1 MSEKSTI
8 LVVDDERDLV
18 ELLTVNLEA
27 AGYTVLG
34 AHSGDQGLQM
44 ASEHLPDLVILDLM
58 MPGLSGTEV
67 ARRLRANPRTSRLPI
82 MMLTARA
89 AEADQ
94 IVGLSVGADD
104 YITKPFS
111 VKVLL
116 ARVEAI
122 LRRATGKSSNDS
134 LTLGD
139 LRLDL
144 SAHEAFVSGEQIKL
158 TPTEYRLLCAL
169 VEASGR
175 TLSRAQLVEYAMG
188 PGISVTDRVIDVHI
202 AAVRRKLGECAD
214 MIRTV
219 RGVGYR
225 AVAVVAPPEPTSPGR
240 S

>member
-1 MSEKSTI
+1 MSENPSI

-18 ELLTVNLEA
+18 ELMTVNLEA
-27 AGYTVLG
+27 AGYRVLP
-34 AHSGDQGLQM
+34 AHSGDEALAK
-44 ASEHLPDLVILDLM
+44 ASEHLPNLVILDLM
-58 MPGLSGTEV
+58 MPGLSGIEV
-67 ARRLRANPRTSRLPI
+67 AKRLRANPKTSGVPI
-82 MMLTARA
+82 IMLTARA

-104 YITKPFS
+104 YIIKPFS
-111 VKVLL
+111 FKVLK

-122 LRRATGKSSNDS
+122 LRRASGKSSRDS
-134 LTLGD
+134 LTLGAI
-139 LRLDL
+139 RLDL
-144 SAHEAFVSGEQIKL
+144 DAHEAFVSEEQLKL

-169 VEASGR
+169 IEANGR

-188 PGISVTDRVIDVHI
+188 PGIAVTDRVIDVHI

-225 AVAVVAPPEPTSPGR
+225 AVAITAPPEPTHDLR
-240 S
+240 A

>member
-1 MSEKSTI
+1 MHDQPTI

-27 AGYTVLG
+27 VGYRTIQ
-34 AHSGDQGLQM
+34 ANNGDEAL
-44 ASEHLPDLVILDLM
+44 AKATDAIPDLILLDLM
-58 MPGLSGTEV
+58 MPGIPGTEV
-67 ARRLRANPRTSRLPI
+67 ARRLKTNPRTSKIPI
-82 MMLTARA
+82 VMLTARA
-89 AEADQ
+89 AESDQ
-94 IVGLSVGADD
+94 VVGLSIGADD

-111 VKVLL
+111 MKILK

-122 LRRATGKSSNDS
+122 LRRSSGKSSGDS
-134 LTLGD
+134 LALGP

-144 SAHEAFVSGEQIKL
+144 SAHEAFVSGEPVKL

-175 TLSRAQLVEYAMG
+175 TLSRAQLVDYAMG
-188 PGISVTDRVIDVHI
+188 PGIAVTDRVIDVHI

-225 AVAVVAPPEPTSPGR
+225 AVAAVAPPEPSAQSR
-240 S
+240 H